1 MAKIKKIINIE
12 DSVGKHWDINRA
24 LSWNGYPDADLATN
38 AEKGIAMIE
47 QAIAE
52 GNPYE
57 LLITDMHFSVNGIDD
72 TKAGFYVIEEL
83 KRKEIQIPII
93 VCSSINYNIPEI
105 TGCVF
110 YNRSRDLNWDF
121 REVLGKLR

>member
-24 LSWNGYPDADLATN
+24 LGWNGYPDADLATN

-57 LLITDMHFSVNGIDD
+57 LLITDMHFAVNGVDD

-93 VCSSINYNIPEI
+93 VCSSIIYNIPEI
-105 TGCVF
+105 AGCVF
-110 YNRSRDLNWDF
+110 YNRSRDLSWDF
-121 REVLGKLR
+121 REVLSKLR